1 MMFPRQPELENA
13 LITKEVGGK
22 EVGIEEN
29 QFDERIDEPLMQ
41 INTYKKAHREME
53 E

>member
-1 MMFPRQPELENA
+1 LTKAETQRGSMMFPRQPELENA

-29 QFDERIDEPLMQ
+29 QFDERIDEPLM
-41 INTYKKAHREME
+41 
-53 E
+53 